1 MDSLSQAALG
11 AAIGEALLGKRI
23 GKAGA
28 IIGAGVATIPDLDV
42 VLLLFA
48 DKLESFSIHRGYS
61 HSLLFCIAGAFILA
75 WLFTKFKYTKSES
88 YWRLW
93 LFTFLTL
100 FTHVLLDA
108 FTSYGTQIFLPL
120 TDWRVSFDSISIVD
134 PVYTLPL
141 IIGVVSSIYF
151 YKQTDKKRSFPNTIG
166 LIVSTLYLL
175 FTLTNKQN
183 IETVFKDALQK
194 QEILSYRILTVPVAA
209 GNTVWY
215 GVARD
220 DKELHIGKYSL
231 LERTKI
237 EFESFPINDELLD
250 DLDPYLVDRMRWF
263 AKGFYTVAEY
273 EGKIRLYNMQC
284 DMQGTRHFGA
294 YVAPTASYFEI
305 TPKAN
310 GDYELTSGMHP
321 EE

>member
-1 MDSLSQAALG
+1 M
-11 AAIGEALLGKRI
+11 
-23 GKAGA
+23 
-28 IIGAGVATIPDLDV
+28 
-42 VLLLFA
+42 
-48 DKLESFSIHRGYS
+48 
-61 HSLLFCIAGAFILA
+61 
-75 WLFTKFKYTKSES
+75 
-88 YWRLW
+88 
-93 LFTFLTL
+93 
-100 FTHVLLDA
+100 DA

>member
-11 AAIGEALLGKRI
+11 AAVGEALLGKRI

-42 VLLLFA
+42 VLLPFVE
-48 DKLESFSIHRGYS
+48 KIESFSIHRGYS
-61 HSLLFCIAGAFILA
+61 HSLVFCIAGAFLLA
-75 WLFTKFKYTKSES
+75 WLFTKFKHTKSVS

-108 FTSYGTQIFLPL
+108 FTSYGTQIFLPF

-134 PVYTLPL
+134 PFYTLPL
-141 IIGVVSSIYF
+141 IIGVISSIYF
-151 YKQTDKKRSFPNTIG
+151 YKKTDKKRSLPNAIG
-166 LIVSTLYLL
+166 LIISTLYLL
-175 FTLTNKQN
+175 FTLANKQN

-194 QEILSYRILTVPVAA
+194 QEILSYRILTVPVAV

-215 GVARD
+215 GVAK
-220 DKELHIGKYSL
+220 DKTHLHIGKYSML
-231 LERTKI
+231 KRNKI
-237 EFESFPINDELLD
+237 EFESFPINDKLLE

-284 DMQGTRHFGA
+284 DMQGTRHFGD

-305 TPKAN
+305 TPKEG

-321 EE
+321 RE